1 MMTFFKRYALFTFAL
16 VPLSI
21 LSFNKKNPD
30 RDPTED
36 HSEEI
41 VRHFAGLSML
51 ISLVSLVTFGVIKGL
66 KVSSVLLEKL
76 TQKLERKMVEHEE
89 II

>member
-30 RDPTED
+30 RDPIED

-51 ISLVSLVTFGVIKGL
+51 VSLVSLVTFGILKGL